1 MDKKRMK
8 RIGISFLS
16 AVVLGVF
23 LAAYFI
29 PTELHATYTPTRS
42 VYENDPISE
51 EEFDVYTTSR
61 LGRVKEVEDYSID
74 ADFVDEEGKI
84 QVTSEERKMST
95 DVDLD
100 VVPVV
105 SSDIVYD
112 TVCYEDHMDR
122 YTPDVSEIIYYED
135 GSMETVPENQLNV
148 TYEKDERKDTII
160 ITAAGSNNIYRKEF
174 PVITVDSITTKD
186 KVSTEKTLTSDKL
199 DLTIHY
205 SNGRKV
211 KAKKKQIRS
220 RKIKHPKEGTNK
232 LTCYYNGKSYKVKV
246 KAYEPKPTVTF
257 DGYGTFE
264 LEYSD
269 YYDVGVSRL
278 NSFDGVTYFDDHRET
293 FYSQNSLPG
302 TGLWIPGRHV
312 ADDGTIRDWQ
322 GYICA
327 AADPGFKDRYDVILT
342 SLGPAKIYD
351 TGCPYGTIDIY
362 VDW

>member
-1 MDKKRMK
+1 MK
-8 RIGISFLS
+8 RICFSIIS

-29 PTELHATYTPTRS
+29 PTELHATYKPDHS
-42 VYENDPISE
+42 VYENDPITE
-51 EEFDVYTTSR
+51 EEFHVYTTSR
-61 LGRVKEVEDYSID
+61 LGRVKEVTDYSINT
-74 ADFVDEEGKI
+74 DFVEEDGEI
-84 QVTSEERKMST
+84 HVTSEEAKMSAE
-95 DVDLD
+95 VNLN
-100 VVPVV
+100 VIPVV
-105 SSDIVYD
+105 SSDIVYN
-112 TVCYEDHMDR
+112 TVCYEDQIGR

-135 GSMETVPENQLNV
+135 GSMETVPENLLNV
-148 TYEKDERKDTII
+148 SYQKDDHTDTIK
-160 ITAAGSNNIYRKEF
+160 ITAAGANNIYQKEF
-174 PVITVDSITTKD
+174 PLITIDSITTKNR
-186 KVSTEKTLTSDKL
+186 VSTEKTLTSDKL

-205 SNGRKV
+205 SDGTTA

-220 RKIKHPKEGTNK
+220 KKIRHPKEGTNK

-257 DGYGTFE
+257 DDYGTFE

-269 YYDVGVSRL
+269 YYDVGVARL
-278 NSFDGVTYFDDHRET
+278 NSFDGVTYFGNHRET

-327 AADPGFKDRYDVILT
+327 AADEAFMDRYDVVLT

>member
-1 MDKKRMK
+1 MK
-8 RIGISFLS
+8 RICISVVT
-16 AVVLGVF
+16 AVILGVF

-29 PTELHATYTPTRS
+29 PTELHATYTPDHS
-42 VYENDPISE
+42 VYENDPITE
-51 EEFDVYTTSR
+51 EEFNVYTTSR
-61 LGRVKEVEDYSID
+61 LGRVKEVTDYNID
-74 ADFVDEEGKI
+74 TEFVEKDGEV
-84 QVTSEERKMST
+84 QVTTEKAKMSAE
-95 DVDLD
+95 VNLD
-100 VVPVV
+100 VIPVV
-105 SSDIVYD
+105 SSDIVYN
-112 TVCYEDHMDR
+112 TVCYEDRMGQ
-122 YTPDVSEIIYYED
+122 YTPDVSEIIYYGD

-148 TYEKDERKDTII
+148 SYEKNDQTDTIK
-160 ITAAGSNNIYRKEF
+160 ITAAGTNDIYQKEF
-174 PVITVDSITTKD
+174 PLITVDSITTKD

-205 SNGRKV
+205 SDGTSV
-211 KAKKKQIRS
+211 KAKKEQVTSK
-220 RKIKHPKEGTNK
+220 KIQHPKEGINK
-232 LTCYYNGKSYKVKV
+232 LTCYYNGETYKVKV
-246 KAYEPKPTVTF
+246 KAYEPKPTVSF

-312 ADDGTIRDWQ
+312 ADDGTIRDGQ
-322 GYICA
+322 GFICA
-327 AADPGFKDRYDVILT
+327 AADSAFKNRYDVVLT